1 MVHLLQMKL
10 VTKIVFSVYL
20 VLLLW
25 LILFK
30 TSFDIISVFTSVHIR
45 DINLIPFLG
54 PLSGM
59 VENLLIFVPLGLFLS
74 IYFEKVTFWKKIIFI
89 FAFSLTLET
98 IQYVFAIGMS
108 DITDVITNTL
118 GGLFGLGLYA
128 VGKNNMN
135 PEKMNRI
142 IVILVA
148 LFAVIFVLLRLFV
161 FRIKY

>member
-1 MVHLLQMKL
+1 MKL
-10 VTKIVFSVYL
+10 VSKIVFSVYV

-45 DINLIPFLG
+45 DINLVPFLG
-54 PLSGM
+54 PVSGM
-59 VENLLIFVPLGLFLS
+59 VENFLIFIPLGLFS
-74 IYFEKVTFWKKIIFI
+74 SMYFEKVTFWKKLIFV
-89 FAFSLTLET
+89 FALSLTLET
-98 IQYVFAIGMS
+98 LQYIFSIGMS

-128 VGKNNMN
+128 AGKNNIN

-148 LFAVIFVLLRLFV
+148 LLMVIFILLRLFV
-161 FRIKY
+161 FRVKY

>member
-1 MVHLLQMKL
+1 M
-10 VTKIVFSVYL
+10 

-45 DINLIPFLG
+45 NVNLVPFLG

-59 VENLLIFVPLGLFLS
+59 VENFLVFIPLGLFLS
-74 IYFEKVTFWKKIIFI
+74 IYFDKVTFWRKLIFI
-89 FAFSLTLET
+89 CAFSLTLET
-98 IQYVFAIGMS
+98 IQYIFSIGMS

-118 GGLFGLGLYA
+118 GGLFGLSLYSI
-128 VGKNNMN
+128 GKNNMDS
-135 PEKMNRI
+135 EKMNRI

-148 LFAVIFVLLRLFV
+148 LFAAIFVLLRLFV
-161 FRIKY
+161 FRVKY